1 MKVLDTVASKHGATA
16 EIGGIVARLLED
28 AGHEIETKAPQEV
41 TALEGYEAVVLGSAV
56 YAGRWLEAARAFADR
71 HAAELATRPVWL
83 FSSGPVGDPPKPQ
96 DEAPEALALASWLGA
111 RGHRTFGGRLEPTQL
126 NFLERTV
133 TKALRAPQGDFR
145 DWEEVMSWS
154 QAIAS
159 DLGREKVQA

>member
-1 MKVLDTVASKHGATA
+1 MKVLVTVASKHGATA

-96 DEAPEALALASWLGA
+96 DEAPEALALASRLGA